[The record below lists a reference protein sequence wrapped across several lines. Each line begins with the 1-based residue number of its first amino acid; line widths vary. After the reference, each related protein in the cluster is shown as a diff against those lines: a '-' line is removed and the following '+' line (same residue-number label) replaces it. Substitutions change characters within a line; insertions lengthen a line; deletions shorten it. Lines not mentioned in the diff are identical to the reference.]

1 VNLETQTRVRKE
13 NQAGYARKAFI
24 VLAAALL
31 ATSVYFS
38 FSAGLFTA

>member
-1 VNLETQTRVRKE
+1 MNLESQARVRKG

-31 ATSVYFS
+31 ATSVYF
-38 FSAGLFTA
+38 FLAGLFTA